1 MQQQAGKAASIK
13 GKEKDPMTLTASK
26 IAAQPS
32 QKDAARMP
40 KSPDL
45 KRSEEAEKKPA
56 AKDGKPSPSR
66 HESKVESK
74 PDKQKATDQAVEKER
89 RSSKETSRKDDKGS
103 SKPPLKPVSRS
114 DDKAAGKS
122 KDAKPPATGSK
133 AAVAK
138 PEDSIIPPR
147 GDKHARESS
156 KGAEKGQS
164 DRSKHKSS
172 SSRKDSDGKAR
183 KSRATEAVVQPKV
196 SSKESKTGTRTERVS
211 SKESP
216 KEKGSKSKDQSERIN
231 PAKSVKEEK
240 ASPEILPQPPPALP
254 PLPNEPPP
262 HDRQGRFDSNSDHPP
277 LPPLD
282 AANSGMSEE
291 YMLANNLF
299 PEPGPRG
306 GGDDSPSFA
315 EQFYE
320 RHALETFFS
329 EQQRLGREP
338 LDGRRLQQ
346 PFHSQTGGTA
356 DASGSRRVFS
366 NTPPLPQPPSRAA
379 DGRAAP
385 YDSGARMPP
394 TEAPQLDYR

>member
-1 MQQQAGKAASIK
+1 M
-13 GKEKDPMTLTASK
+13 
-26 IAAQPS
+26 AAQPS
-32 QKDAARMP
+32 QKDAARTL

-45 KRSEEAEKKPA
+45 KRSEEADKKPA

-66 HESKVESK
+66 HRSKEESK

-89 RSSKETSRKDDKGS
+89 RSSKEISRKDDKGS

-138 PEDSIIPPR
+138 PKDSGTTHPR
-147 GDKHARESS
+147 RDKHARESS
-156 KGAEKGQS
+156 KSAERGQS

-172 SSRKDSDGKAR
+172 SSRKDSDGEAR
-183 KSRATEAVVQPKV
+183 KSGATEAVVQPKV
-196 SSKESKTGTRTERVS
+196 SSKESKTGKRTERVS
-211 SKESP
+211 SKELP
-216 KEKGSKSKDQSERIN
+216 NEKGSKSKDQSERIE

-262 HDRQGRFDSNSDHPP
+262 HDRQGSFDSNSGNPP

-282 AANSGMSEE
+282 AANSGMSQE

-299 PEPGPRG
+299 PEPGPRE

-356 DASGSRRVFS
+356 DIPGNRRVFS
-366 NTPPLPQPPSRAA
+366 STPPLPQPPSRNA
-379 DGRAAP
+379 DGRAA
-385 YDSGARMPP
+385 YDSGARLPA
-394 TEAPQLDYR
+394 TEVPQLDYR